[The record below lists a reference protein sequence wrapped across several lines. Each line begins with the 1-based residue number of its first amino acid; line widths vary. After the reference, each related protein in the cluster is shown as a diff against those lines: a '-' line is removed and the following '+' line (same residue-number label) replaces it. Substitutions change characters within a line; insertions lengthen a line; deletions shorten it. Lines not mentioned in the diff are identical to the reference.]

1 MNFSITELVEDLSE
15 NQIHSD
21 EILNDSQVK
30 DHQDKVLQFIN
41 KKKLSFCSC
50 MLLIK
55 CNFYRFQTLQT
66 VHLKFFKMILIVIK
80 LV

>member
-30 DHQDKVLQFIN
+30 DNQEQVSSI
-41 KKKLSFCSC
+41 
-50 MLLIK
+50 
-55 CNFYRFQTLQT
+55 Y
-66 VHLKFFKMILIVIK
+66 
-80 LV
+80 